1 MPSRLLARCFRPV
14 DASWLAAFRI
24 LFGLLLSIS
33 MLRFLAY
40 GWVERFFVRPQM
52 HFKYWGF
59 GWVEPLSGPMMHQLF
74 WLLAGLAL
82 CVSVGLFFRATSLLF
97 ALGLTYVQLI
107 DVSTYLNHYYLA
119 ALLAF
124 LLAASPAQRLWSV
137 DAWRESRKANH
148 RPTGTQIPVLWLYLL
163 RFQVAVVYCFAGL
176 AKLNSDWLLHA
187 QPLRIWLGAKTDLP
201 LLGPLL
207 TVEGVPLLL
216 SWCGFLFDTTIVF
229 WLMQRRTRPFAYL
242 AVIGFHATTRLL
254 FPIGM
259 FPFIM
264 TLAATVF
271 FEPDWPRRLLARIK
285 HSRRDSDADPRHLA
299 PPAVAG
305 ATQIPLP
312 WGARTLVFAALT
324 YATIQVALPLR
335 SHLYTGNVMWHEQG
349 MRFSWRVMLR
359 AKGGHIRF
367 VVTGKNHEEKTF
379 VNPADFLTDLQLT
392 EMVSQPD
399 LILQAAHHI
408 AREFKARGYQEP
420 EVRADARIA
429 LNGRRSSVF
438 VNPLVDLSRKHDGL
452 APLDWLA
459 PAPTAPPHHTRPVL

>member
-1 MPSRLLARCFRPV
+1 MPSSVLARCYRPV

-40 GWVERFFVRPQM
+40 GWVDRFFVRPQM

-59 GWVEPLSGPMMHQLF
+59 EWVEPLSAPLMHQLF
-74 WLLAGLAL
+74 WLLAGLAI
-82 CVSVGLFFRATSLLF
+82 CVSIGLFFRATSLLF
-97 ALGLTYVQLI
+97 ALGLSYVQLI

-124 LLAASPAQRLWSV
+124 LLAASPAQRVWSV
-137 DAWRESRKANH
+137 DAWRMHRRANV
-148 RPTGTQIPVLWLYLL
+148 PATATQVPVLWLYLL

-176 AKLNSDWLLHA
+176 AKMNSDWLLHA

-201 LLGPLL
+201 LLGPIL

-229 WLMQRRTRPFAYL
+229 WLMQRRTRAFAYL
-242 AVIGFHATTRLL
+242 AVIGFHTTTRLL

-271 FEPDWPRRLLARIK
+271 FEPDWPRRLLGRIR
-285 HSRRDSDADPRHLA
+285 HRRHSDADPRHPA

-305 ATQIPLP
+305 AKQIPLP
-312 WGARTLVFAALT
+312 WGARPLVFAALI
-324 YATIQVALPLR
+324 YAAFQVALPLR
-335 SHLYTGNVMWHEQG
+335 SHLYSGNVMWHEQG

-379 VNPADFLTDLQLT
+379 VNPAEFLTDLQLT

-408 AREFKARGYQEP
+408 AREYESRGYQDP

-429 LNGRRSSVF
+429 LNGRRSAVF
-438 VNPLVDLSRKHDGL
+438 VNPLVDLSQKQDGL

-459 PAPTAPPHHTRPVL
+459 PAPTAAPHHTRPVL